1 MPSAPAA
8 ALSLKLDSFLN
19 IIFWSP
25 STLKA
30 AATCFESRVLIA
42 DFRCLSARHSPAF
55 GSFDLG
61 LPT

>member
-8 ALSLKLDSFLN
+8 VWCLKLISFLN
-19 IIFWSP
+19 TIFVSP

-42 DFRCLSARHSPAF
+42 DVRCWSARHSPAF
-55 GSFDLG
+55 GSVVLG